1 MRRAKVDLIFLLLGD
16 MCGRLPLEG
25 HMQVHESQ
33 IRNSL
38 KQIVGKILMLNNYP
52 TATKCVSLV
61 SNLWLL
67 SVFLIMV
74 HFYLLLF

>member
-1 MRRAKVDLIFLLLGD
+1 

-25 HMQVHESQ
+25 HMQVHELQ
-33 IRNSL
+33 IHTSL
-38 KQIVGKILMLNNYP
+38 KQIIGKILMLNNNP

-67 SVFLIMV
+67 SVCLIMV
-74 HFYLLLF
+74 FFLFTTFLKRFCIYSH